1 MAKVRLADIAKE
13 VGCSTATV
21 SYVLNN
27 DPRQKINEETRKK
40 IIQVS
45 SILGYQKNTIA
56 NALATGKTNCIG
68 LYIGKNTFPL
78 ATSD

>member
-27 DPRQKINEETRKK
+27 ESKAKNKWKKLERKF
-40 IIQVS
+40 IQVS
-45 SILGYQKNTIA
+45 SILVTKKYN
-56 NALATGKTNCIG
+56 
-68 LYIGKNTFPL
+68 
-78 ATSD
+78 S

>member
-1 MAKVRLADIAKE
+1 MARVTLADIARE

-27 DPRQKINEETRKK
+27 DPRQKINEKTRMR

-45 SILGYQKNTIA
+45 SILGYQKNAFASGLA
-56 NALATGKTNCIG
+56 NGKSYSIG
-68 LYIGKNTFPL
+68 LCVGL
-78 ATSD
+78 CAHDEELVA

>member
-27 DPRQKINEETRKK
+27 DQRQKINEETRKK

-45 SILGYQKNTIA
+45 SILG
-56 NALATGKTNCIG
+56 
-68 LYIGKNTFPL
+68 
-78 ATSD
+78 

>member
-13 VGCSTATV
+13 VSCSIATV

-27 DPRQKINEETRKK
+27 NPRQKINEETRKK

-45 SILGYQKNTIA
+45 SILGYQKIQ
-56 NALATGKTNCIG
+56 
-68 LYIGKNTFPL
+68 
-78 ATSD
+78 